1 MLEVQLTEDE
11 LKEKLIVA
19 LTTPNPSSLNSF
31 YYDFFTKTVNKE
43 KLIES
48 VAPNIN
54 VLFNIICIVIY

>member
-19 LTTPNPSSLNSF
+19 LTTPNPNNLNSF

-48 VAPNIN
+48 IAANIS
-54 VLFNIICIVIY
+54 VLFNITCIAIY